1 VRTLFDNPGSA
12 AFTIKLTYNRVGQ
25 IATRVLNNDA
35 YVWQGAYNVNRDYT
49 RNGLNQYSAA
59 GPIGFQYDAR
69 GNLKTSGALS
79 YAYDG
84 ENRLVSGSGWR
95 SASLNYDPLGR
106 LQGVV
111 PGTDALTH
119 RRFLYDGDAL
129 IAEYDG
135 NGAQVFR
142 HVPGPGT
149 DETAL
154 TYGGTAVADKR
165 YYHADERGSIVS
177 PTNTSGAVLATNSYD
192 AYCISALTNVGRF
205 SFGCQSA
212 EIVGVGL

>member
-1 VRTLFDNPGSA
+1 
-12 AFTIKLTYNRVGQ
+12 
-25 IATRVLNNDA
+25 
-35 YVWQGAYNVNRDYT
+35 
-49 RNGLNQYSAA
+49 
-59 GPIGFQYDAR
+59 
-69 GNLKTSGALS
+69 
-79 YAYDG
+79 
-84 ENRLVSGSGWR
+84 
-95 SASLNYDPLGR
+95 
-106 LQGVV
+106 VV

-165 YYHADERGSIVS
+165 YYLVRTCVNRMAGDGGHTIAAEIGGRPPQGRNRRLHNCLCGLQIEAHPCPLADRQTQAIPRARSDRDPCPRGS
-177 PTNTSGAVLATNSYD
+177 D
-192 AYCISALTNVGRF
+192 A
-205 SFGCQSA
+205 
-212 EIVGVGL
+212 